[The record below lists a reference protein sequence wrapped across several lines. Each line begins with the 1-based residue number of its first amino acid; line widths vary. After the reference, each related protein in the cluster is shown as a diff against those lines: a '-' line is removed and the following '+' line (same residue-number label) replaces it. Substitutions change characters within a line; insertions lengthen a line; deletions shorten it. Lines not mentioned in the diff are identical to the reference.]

1 MIGPVGILKGYHG
14 SQAVRVKANSTRLDD
29 EMAGSRANVCMLKA
43 DVEGYEPQVL
53 LTAATAGR

>member
-29 EMAGSRANVCMLKA
+29 EMAGSRVCMLKA